1 MVSVAIKTRI
11 ISWVFC
17 THSFH
22 CLFKQHLYKISYFQC
37 MFDQYLCCIF
47 HRSYEVLHCVFSSGR
62 SCRQPGG
69 ISHTL
74 DMVSYL
80 HGMPGATSGD
90 LVLRRMRCKSETFQD
105 MVYKHFPRHH
115 FCGSVIA
122 NIRLISRRNLLKYFC
137 HHLLTPV
144 SS

>member
-1 MVSVAIKTRI
+1 MVSVAIKTWI

-17 THSFH
+17 THKFH

-105 MVYKHFPRHH
+105 MVYKHFPRDR
-115 FCGSVIA
+115 FYGRVIA
-122 NIRLISRRNLLKYFC
+122 TIRLI
-137 HHLLTPV
+137 
-144 SS
+144 